1 MKLFGFDIDLR
12 IWSKLN
18 HQLLQKYDVDHRS
31 VLEEAPLGSDG
42 DVSDSDSDPDN
53 GAADQVLLGPGT
65 QRDYGVGG
73 AGRQRGAGWAHGG
86 AGRGGSGHGGKGRAR
101 GRGVGQP
108 RGIHKGYFWFALRIH
123 LG

>member
-65 QRDYGVGG
+65 QHDHGVWG
-73 AGRQRGAGWAHGG
+73 AGRRRG
-86 AGRGGSGHGGKGRAR
+86 AGRGGSGRGGSGRAR

-108 RGIHKGYFWFALRIH
+108 RGIHKEYFWFAWRIL